1 MGCMKCGVDIPEGQ
15 GFCDHCLSMMESY
28 PIKPDARI
36 HLPKRAFAQEEQP
49 KKTGKKK
56 RTLSPEEQISALQ
69 LKVLRLRLVAVILA
83 FILCIVSGFLVLKI
97 YTDYTTPEPGRN
109 YTIDTSMGH

>member
-15 GFCDHCLSMMESY
+15 VFCDHCLSMMESY

-36 HLPKRAFAQEEQP
+36 HLPKRAFAQEEQS
-49 KKTGKKK
+49 KKPGKKK

-69 LKVLRLRLVAVILA
+69 LKVLRLRLAAVILA